1 MLYSAL
7 EFSLYSKS
15 LAITD
20 GSCLSEMFYVFYVCL
35 LLKFTLYTS
44 FQCFQFFLNSK
55 AISKIFIHLSPTWK
69 GQSSSVL
76 FRWKWDVFSMCGC
89 EQYWNIAEQVNEG
102 QKQKDDED
110 SPGDSWVRAPS

>member
-7 EFSLYSKS
+7 EFSLNSKS

-44 FQCFQFFLNSK
+44 FQCFQLFLNSK
-55 AISKIFIHLSPTWK
+55 TISKIFIHLSPTWK
-69 GQSSSVL
+69 GQSANVL
-76 FRWKWDVFSMCGC
+76 FRWKWGVFFMCGC
-89 EQYWNIAEQVNEG
+89 EQYWNIAEQVGEG
-102 QKQKDDED
+102 QKQKVGED
-110 SPGDSWVRAPS
+110 SPGDSHVTVPS